1 VIVNIFGTAELPEE
15 QAGKYVQ
22 EFLGQGTL
30 ES

>member
-1 VIVNIFGTAELPEE
+1 MNIFGAAELPEE
-15 QAGKYVQ
+15 QAGKYIL